1 MSNNYDEKQQM
12 DRGKGFQYG
21 FIAAIAIDALIYL
34 AEGAMGMKID
44 GFASFLIQVWT
55 PLTVC
60 MLTFIVKD
68 AMNGI
73 REQTGRMLAVG
84 YGFCGLFMLC
94 LAAAHVISGKEAFIS
109 NGVITEEAGHLYIAV
124 CMIAASVTYWI
135 RQKLNQKKYD
145 EE

>member
-1 MSNNYDEKQQM
+1 MNNKYDEKQQM

-21 FIAAIAIDALIYL
+21 FIAAIAVDALIYL
-34 AEGAMGMKID
+34 AEDAMGIKIS

-60 MLTFIVKD
+60 MLTFIIKD

-73 REQTGRMLAVG
+73 REQTGRILAVS
-84 YGFCGLFMLC
+84 YGACGFFMLC
-94 LAAAHVISGKEAFIS
+94 LAAAHIISGKEALLS
-109 NGVITEEAGHLYIAV
+109 NGVITEEVGHLYIAV
-124 CMIAASVTYWI
+124 CMIAASITYWV
-135 RQKLNQKKYD
+135 RQRLNQKKYD